1 MASNAH
7 NRTTRHTRS
16 DESIATKHLQ
26 PLTTTDTSFP
36 KVWLVLGDK
45 LGDNAQVHIIADALG
60 WPYEIK
66 KIVFRERYKLGK
78 PRFKPS
84 LYHIDGYRSD
94 ALEPPWPD
102 LIITIGRRPSM
113 AALWIHGQ
121 SGGHTKLVLI
131 GRPKR
136 WLDRFDLVITP
147 TQYLLPDLP
156 NILHLNLPLMR
167 SDETAIAHAAKSWNS
182 RFDALPRPVIAL
194 LIGGPTQPFI
204 FDEEVA
210 KRLISTAERVADE
223 AGGTL
228 YITTSRRT
236 PATVI
241 GALKEVVPK
250 HAILYEW
257 NNSGVDN
264 PYLAL
269 LGHADR
275 FIVTGD
281 SISMMVEVARLG
293 KPLAIFP
300 LPMTRLGR
308 LRRFFGKF
316 LHPSPDANKQGGFLR
331 SLGDALF
338 RFGII
343 GYSRDLTAIHRALIE
358 RQLAVPLGNPFHP
371 PGRKPIDELP
381 QVVARVRALMA

>member
-1 MASNAH
+1 MQPI
-7 NRTTRHTRS
+7 

-26 PLTTTDTSFP
+26 PLKTTDSSVP

-45 LGDNAQVHIIADALG
+45 LGDNAQVRIIADALG

-66 KIVFRERYKLGK
+66 KVVFLERYKLGK

-113 AALWIHGQ
+113 AALWIQEQ

-156 NILHLNLPLMR
+156 NILHLKLPLMR
-167 SDETAIAHAAKSWNS
+167 TDEAAIANAAKSWKS
-182 RFDALPRPVIAL
+182 RFDALPRPMIAL
-194 LIGGPTQPFI
+194 LVGGPTQPFI

-210 KRLISTAERVADE
+210 KRLISTAGRVAEE
-223 AGGTL
+223 ADGTL

-241 GALKEVVPK
+241 GALNEGIPK

-257 NNSGVDN
+257 DGSGVDN

-281 SISMMVEVARLG
+281 SISMMVEVANLG

-308 LRRFFGKF
+308 LRRFFGNL
-316 LHPSPDANKQGGFLR
+316 LHPSADTNKQGGFLQ

-343 GYSRDLTAIHRALIE
+343 GYSRDLTEIHRLLID
-358 RQLAVPLGNPFHP
+358 RQLAVPLGKPFHP
-371 PGRKPIDELP
+371 AGPTPIDELP
-381 QVVARVRALMA
+381 HVVERVRAVMVPR